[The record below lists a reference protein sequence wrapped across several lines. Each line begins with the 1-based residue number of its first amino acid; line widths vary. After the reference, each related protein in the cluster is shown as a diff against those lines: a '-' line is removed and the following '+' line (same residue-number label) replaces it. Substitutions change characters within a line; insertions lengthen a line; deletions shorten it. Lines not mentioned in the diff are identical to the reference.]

1 MFCMFRTEAD
11 KDDVEENLVNNMTV
25 VREEAIRTED
35 EPSKIV
41 DVDDLDYMEYE
52 NYVPTFLNFSQG

>member
-1 MFCMFRTEAD
+1 MFRTEAD
-11 KDDVEENLVNNMTV
+11 KDDVEENLVINMTV

-41 DVDDLDYMEYE
+41 DVDDLDDMEFE
-52 NYVPTFLNFSQG
+52 NYVPYTTFLNFSQG